1 MAKFLVIAEK
11 PSVAQSLAKNLSAYQ
26 REDGYLEGNSCIVSW
41 CLGHLAEYAPPEIYD
56 EKYEKWQFEDLPIIP
71 EVWKVQVSEDKKKQF
86 EVLCSLMNREDVA
99 YLVNGC
105 DAGREGELIFKRVYD
120 LAGCQKPVKRLW
132 ISSMED
138 EAIQKGFQTLKDG
151 KEYVGL
157 CNAAVCR
164 AQADWLIGMN
174 ATRAYTTRY
183 FKRLVVGRVQTPT
196 LAMLT
201 ERKEKIEHFKKEA
214 YYKVSLSDGKLTVT
228 SENIQSETDADELRK
243 LCDGT
248 EAMVTK
254 VKKAQKRISPP
265 KLYDLTSL
273 QREANRYFGYTA
285 QKTLDMLQELYEE
298 KLVTYPRT
306 DSQFVTEDMRDTV
319 EELVG
324 KMPVLLPF
332 LDYGQL
338 GHNIT
343 RVINNAKV
351 SDHHAI
357 LPTEELR
364 NYDLH
369 SLKETEYQVLFLIA
383 IRLLMATDQE
393 YKYEEIS
400 VQVESKGE
408 LFEAKGKKILQYGW
422 KLYEECFKNDQGMA
436 MEEFCASEKEFPEVI
451 KETIFRCVP
460 VQKTVHYT
468 TPPKEYTEDTLL
480 AAMETA
486 GNKDFEKET
495 E

>member
-151 KEYVGL
+151 KEYAGL

-196 LAMLT
+196 LSMLT

-228 SENIQSETDADELRK
+228 SENIQSEAEADELRK
-243 LCDGT
+243 LCDGE

-298 KLVTYPRT
+298 KMVTYPRT
-306 DSQFVTEDMRDTV
+306 DSQYVTEDMKETV
-319 EELVG
+319 ETLADER
-324 KMPVLLPF
+324 LP
-332 LDYGQL
+332 L
-338 GHNIT
+338 
-343 RVINNAKV
+343 
-351 SDHHAI
+351 
-357 LPTEELR
+357 
-364 NYDLH
+364 
-369 SLKETEYQVLFLIA
+369 
-383 IRLLMATDQE
+383 
-393 YKYEEIS
+393 
-400 VQVESKGE
+400 
-408 LFEAKGKKILQYGW
+408 
-422 KLYEECFKNDQGMA
+422 
-436 MEEFCASEKEFPEVI
+436 
-451 KETIFRCVP
+451 
-460 VQKTVHYT
+460 
-468 TPPKEYTEDTLL
+468 
-480 AAMETA
+480 
-486 GNKDFEKET
+486 
-495 E
+495 